1 MLLIRNTRRELDKQP
16 ARCPTTR
23 GHPDVIRRASVI
35 VDELSLEPM
44 EWFGANKSSF
54 HIRDFTGLLVDC
66 RSRGTRF
73 NIRWLR
79 AVLQGLPA
87 TWIVVPLDVPA

>member
-35 VDELSLEPM
+35 VDELSLERM

-54 HIRDFTGLLVDC
+54 HIRDFTG
-66 RSRGTRF
+66 SRGTRF